1 MVTPFIPTPHTV
13 EMYLPGEPVEDR
25 FGNLRPGPGAWE
37 SVRVASWWVHKTE
50 EKGDDSIL
58 RTVDLLTLH
67 VPVGF
72 GPVPGGRVRLP
83 NGTEWEVAGNPE
95 DFNHGWHGWAPGLLV
110 VHAKRVEG

>member
-13 EMYLPGEPVEDR
+13 EMYLPGEPAKDR
-25 FGNLRPGPGAWE
+25 FGNERPGPGSWE
-37 SVRVASWWVHKTE
+37 VVRVASWWVHKTE

-72 GPVPGGRVRLP
+72 GPAPGGRVRLP